1 MNLFA
6 QHHRNGRRFEPL
18 EFIEEGQLVAVKLG
32 VSDPGWSERAE
43 MYKVFTFRD
52 DGNEA
57 VLLQDTTGEDHARYL
72 LRHP

>member
-1 MNLFA
+1 MNLLA

-43 MYKVFTFRD
+43 TYKVFTFRD